1 MQKGTKRTDESNEK
15 AKCST
20 MIRWFE
26 DWDDDKLWSFFQTN
40 LKERILRIQNR
51 KKSETSR

>member
-1 MQKGTKRTDESNEK
+1 MQKGTKRTDEANEK